1 MDVKEIKGLRKEL
14 GLSQEQL
21 AREIGVSLRSV
32 ARWESGEGK
41 PSQMALRALTGF
53 AKKAKAR
60 SRRKGEAEEPR
71 LAEARA

>member
-1 MDVKEIKGLRKEL
+1 MDSKEIKRLREEI

-53 AKKAKAR
+53 AKKAKVKRKREAR
-60 SRRKGEAEEPR
+60 EPQP
-71 LAEARA
+71 AEARA